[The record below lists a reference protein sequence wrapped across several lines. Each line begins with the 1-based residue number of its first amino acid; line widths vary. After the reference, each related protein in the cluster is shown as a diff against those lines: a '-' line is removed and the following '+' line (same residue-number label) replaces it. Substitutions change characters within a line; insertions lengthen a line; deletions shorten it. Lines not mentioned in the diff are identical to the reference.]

1 VTDDSKPAERALDLL
16 VYGPLGLALYVR
28 DTVPTFLKVFASR
41 GRSELRS
48 RRRKVG
54 DQASGARSIGEA
66 ALSFGPDVR
75 RRVEDGLRSA
85 RELAEQAFSGFVVPG
100 DGSSAAPDAQ
110 TAPRRAETGPD
121 DRPPSAT
128 AVDATA
134 QRAEAQALPI
144 PDYDELSASQ
154 VVERL
159 EGLPARDLA
168 AVRGYEEAHR
178 GRRTILFKIDQLVS

>member
-1 VTDDSKPAERALDLL
+1 VTDDHKPAERALDLL

-41 GRSELRS
+41 GRSELKS
-48 RRRKVG
+48 HRRKVEE
-54 DQASGARSIGEA
+54 QASGARSLGES

-100 DGSSAAPDAQ
+100 AGSSAAPDAPA
-110 TAPRRAETGPD
+110 TSRRAETAHD
-121 DRPPSAT
+121 DRPEPAS
-128 AVDATA
+128 AVDTTA

-159 EGLPARDLA
+159 DGLPVKHLA
-168 AVRGYEEAHR
+168 AVRAYEEAHR